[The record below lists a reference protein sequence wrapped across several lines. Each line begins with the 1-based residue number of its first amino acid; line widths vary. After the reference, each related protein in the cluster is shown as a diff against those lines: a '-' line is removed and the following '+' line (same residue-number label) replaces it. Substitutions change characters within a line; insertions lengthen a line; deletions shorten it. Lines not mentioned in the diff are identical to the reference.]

1 MFHSHCFSGLCT
13 VSSLHSE
20 TKWTFAPLSVSYVR
34 PVTVSRPTCERSEVR
49 GRKVSGE
56 KREESLVAAAEA
68 EERDVTVTDQCLK
81 EEEQKY

>member
-1 MFHSHCFSGLCT
+1 M
-13 VSSLHSE
+13 
-20 TKWTFAPLSVSYVR
+20 
-34 PVTVSRPTCERSEVR
+34 TVSRPTCERSEVR

>member
-1 MFHSHCFSGLCT
+1 M
-13 VSSLHSE
+13 
-20 TKWTFAPLSVSYVR
+20 
-34 PVTVSRPTCERSEVR
+34 
-49 GRKVSGE
+49 SGE